1 METISHREMRNN
13 SAEVLRRVEAGETLL
28 VTNHGRPVALLSP
41 APAPG
46 VPRERYDELLQAG
59 EVIPA
64 HRRGWRQ
71 LPPPRDLPGPSTED
85 LLSEW
90 HGDR

>member
-41 APAPG
+41 APAS
-46 VPRERYDELLQAG
+46 RQDRYEELVAVG
-59 EVIPA
+59 EIIPA
-64 HRRGWRQ
+64 RRRGWAQ
-71 LPPPRDLPGPSTED
+71 LPPPRDLPGPSVDE
-85 LLSEW
+85 LLAELR
-90 HGDR
+90 GDR